1 MDGWLDGWMDAHT
14 CVKLLML
21 ALLHPLCLCVFVGV
35 CVRGVGVYEFS
46 LSITFLMT
54 PNS

>member
-1 MDGWLDGWMDAHT
+1 MVGWMDAHT